1 MKKILITILAIQLIV
16 ALTGCCCPCAKK
28 MQEQNNEPAQE
39 SAPAPVEEKPA
50 Q

>member
-1 MKKILITILAIQLIV
+1 MKKILITILATQLIA

-39 SAPAPVEEKPA
+39 SAPTPAEEKPA